1 MTQEKPAQTG
11 FSRFWD
17 HVFREMAGVAGN
29 PRFYDWSGVDHR
41 PMPGVGVRSAGSGV
55 HAFFFGE
62 GSMTINNSRHAA
74 LAAGVFG
81 LALAAASTPV
91 LAQRQ
96 SAQEQRKEQTA
107 QIPTCAKRLGTISVI
122 EPEDATNWWSGQQLP
137 APSKLIKVF
146 VTKSHCFTL
155 VDCGAGMN
163 AAMGERAL
171 ASSGELRGRSNIG
184 KGQIKA
190 ADYVLVPDLIAQN
203 SDAGGNAI
211 GGLLGG
217 LIGGDVG
224 RIAGGLNFKKKT
236 ADVVLTVTDVRS
248 SEQVAMAEGNAKK
261 TDIGWG
267 ASAGLFGGSGWGEA
281 GASGYANTELG
292 QVITLAYLQAYT
304 DIISQLGGLP
314 DSASAANVTQAL
326 TVTRAARL
334 LANSKGTGT
343 AVRTLDPG
351 MMLYPTG
358 NKDGLMWEVEDELGN
373 KGWVNSTMT
382 ELSR

>member
-1 MTQEKPAQTG
+1 MSISNVSK
-11 FSRFWD
+11 
-17 HVFREMAGVAGN
+17 
-29 PRFYDWSGVDHR
+29 
-41 PMPGVGVRSAGSGV
+41 
-55 HAFFFGE
+55 
-62 GSMTINNSRHAA
+62 HAA
-74 LAAGVFG
+74 LAAGVLG
-81 LALAAASTPV
+81 LAVAIASAPAS
-91 LAQRQ
+91 AQRK
-96 SAQEQRKEQTA
+96 SAQEQRKEQVA
-107 QIPTCAKRLGTISVI
+107 QIPTCAKPLGTISVI
-122 EPEDATNWWSGQQLP
+122 EPEDATNWWTGQQLP

-146 VTKSHCFTL
+146 VNKSRCFTL
-155 VDCGAGMN
+155 VDRGAGLD

-190 ADYVLVPDLIAQN
+190 ADYVLVPDLIAN
-203 SDAGGNAI
+203 NNDAGGNAL

-217 LIGGDVG
+217 LVGGNAG
-224 RIAGGLNFKKKT
+224 ALIGGLNFKKKT

-267 ASAGLFGGSGWGEA
+267 ASGGLFSGSGFGAA
-281 GASGYANTELG
+281 GVSGYANTELG

-304 DIISQLGGLP
+304 DIVGQLGGLP
-314 DSASAANVTQAL
+314 GNASAANATQAL
-326 TVTRAARL
+326 TVTKSARL
-334 LANSKGTGT
+334 LANAKGTGK

-358 NKDGLMWEVEDELGN
+358 NKEGVMWEVEDELGN

-382 ELSR
+382 ELAR